1 MNTAVNQ
8 IGVVSQEVPMFSDE
22 GEILVDEQAAANA
35 APNLNPDN
43 LYFDFCTGNG
53 TVKKNRRGV
62 GEEKKGEE
70 RKCIIVLKQK

>member
-53 TVKKNRRGV
+53 TVKKSRRVLG
-62 GEEKKGEE
+62 GRKERRRKKVYY
-70 RKCIIVLKQK
+70 CF